1 MRNDYQGDADGVLDL
16 DPGPIHGQGS
26 ARRTAGE
33 RSNELMPA
41 YEREIRDDPA
51 DAAQGGSIRLPAH
64 VVERIQQLNAAER
77 HLTRD
82 KDLAPTTS
90 ELALALDWWPNANI
104 GGATLP
110 SAKVK
115 ERAKTL
121 ADAENNHMHGNL
133 WYPTAA
139 QMAERLG
146 WEADDVKEIRRL
158 TANAISQVETVMRQ
172 RQHQHTIR
180 LNAILGPEESRLEDF
195 IKNSTQDTSEWTKEE
210 AVVKTL
216 MREDV
221 EDAMG
226 DLPPRLRLVLALRF
240 GLMGEREHT
249 LKEVGRK
256 LDVTPGRVWQLQ
268 KQAFELLKK
277 SWKLSLFKK
286 NISLEDFIQYTIR
299 RRWAPDDM
307 SVKVKLLMRED
318 LVNMLVDALPPRLR
332 LVLAFRFGFID
343 DRPRTLEEVGREL
356 GVTRERVRQLEKQA
370 LGLLKSSDKLPQTP
384 RDFIQYILEL
394 RGTLD

>member
-1 MRNDYQGDADGVLDL
+1 MRNDYQDDAGSLDMNPSP
-16 DPGPIHGQGS
+16 DQVS
-26 ARRTAGE
+26 ARRMSSA
-33 RSNELMPA
+33 RANELTPV

-51 DAAQGGSIRLPAH
+51 DATKGRPIRLPAH

-77 HLTRD
+77 YLTRD
-82 KDLAPTTS
+82 KDLAPTTN

-115 ERAKTL
+115 ERAKIL
-121 ADAENNHMHGNL
+121 ADAENDHMHGNL
-133 WYPTAA
+133 WYPTDA

-146 WEADDVKEIRRL
+146 WEAEDVREIRRL
-158 TANAISQVETVMRQ
+158 TANAISQVESVMRQ
-172 RQHQHTIR
+172 RQHQHTIW

-195 IKNSTQDTSEWTKEE
+195 IKNSMQEKSEWTKEE
-210 AVVKTL
+210 VVVKTL

-221 EDAMG
+221 EDAMN
-226 DLPPRLRLVLALRF
+226 DLPPRLRLALALRF

-256 LDVTPGRVWQLQ
+256 LDVTPGRVWQLE
-268 KQAFELLKK
+268 KQALELLKK
-277 SWKLSLFKK
+277 SWKLSLFKE
-286 NISLEDFIQYTIR
+286 NFSLEDFIQYTIR

-307 SVKVKLLMRED
+307 AVKALMRED

-343 DRPRTLEEVGREL
+343 DRPHSLEEVGREL

-394 RGTLD
+394 RETLD